1 MLTLAAPPQ
10 ELVEHLVRLAN
21 EAGGGDN
28 VAAVVVTFDFASA
41 SPHNTQ
47 PYAREGSEPAE
58 SLAEMLEP
66 ASPPPPLP
74 PLPRQLPQPP
84 PRAPMVSTP
93 EILLLGIESEVDPEE
108 APPIRVVP
116 EGSADS
122 GLIDAL
128 GGLLHARRVRET
140 LIACA
145 ACSAPILSDA
155 TFCPYC
161 GASRVDG

>member
-1 MLTLAAPPQ
+1 M
-10 ELVEHLVRLAN
+10 
-21 EAGGGDN
+21 
-28 VAAVVVTFDFASA
+28 VTFDFAPA

-47 PYAREGSEPAE
+47 PYARQDPRRPPSPRAAPTPGSLGAPFPDR
-58 SLAEMLEP
+58 LAE
-66 ASPPPPLP
+66 PPPP
-74 PLPRQLPQPP
+74 PP

-116 EGSADS
+116 ESSADS

-128 GGLLHARRVRET
+128 GDLLQARRVRET

-161 GASRVDG
+161 GASHVDG